1 MEGKATK
8 NLGLRRFW
16 AVFITSVLLFL
27 ATADWIAGMPMVY
40 AAQDL
45 VLKVHYH
52 REDGN
57 YEGWDV
63 WLWEIGGDGG
73 GFAFAEE
80 DGEMVAT
87 KVVTPG
93 VTSIGFIV
101 RTADWAKDVDKDQ
114 FIDISEMVSGTVH
127 IYVES
132 GVEGY
137 TKEYG
142 EDAVTGVKLSKA
154 RYDQETGTITVEM
167 TGAVEE
173 DLKSAFRIRGSQG
186 EVTIAEAAEGEKWQ
200 YILTPETPLD
210 LNREYRITYDGNEY
224 KLTMPNIFST
234 DAFEADYTYTGDD
247 LGALWSP
254 ESTRFRVWAPTAEE
268 VLLNLYGSGTEG
280 TDDLLE
286 QIAMTADV
294 NGTWIAEK
302 EGDIN
307 GTYYTYTAVIN
318 GEEREAC
325 DPYARTTGVNGKRAM
340 VLDLAATNP
349 QGWDTDVDPN
359 AGGTYNDAIIYE
371 LHVRDL
377 SSDSSSGIENVGK
390 FLGLTETG
398 TRTAGGMATGLD
410 HIKEL
415 GVTHL
420 HLLPVYDYGS
430 VDEANL
436 DKAQFNWGYDPVN
449 YNVPE
454 GSYSTDPYNGEVRV
468 REMKQMVKTLHD
480 NGISVIM
487 DVVYNHVQSAGD
499 FCVNRLVPGYFSRMD
514 ENGAYSNGSGCGNDT
529 ASERS
534 MVRKYIVDSVK
545 YWADEYHIDGF
556 RFDLVGL
563 LDTETVNQIVEE
575 VHRDHPNVIFYG
587 EGWTMDTAVTKE
599 GITMATQL
607 NSTET
612 PGFAYFSD
620 TIRDALKGSVF
631 DTSLGYVSGAEGLEE
646 TIKKC
651 FMGLTDWCTTPAQ
664 TINYASCHDNLTMM
678 DRLTRSA
685 LSSSRADKIRMNNLA
700 AAIYMTSEGIPFLQA
715 GEEMLRTKMKA
726 DSTFD
731 ENSYASPDYV
741 NSLKWE
747 TLEEEEYKQVFA
759 YYKGLIAFRKAHGA
773 LRLTN
778 AQDVQQNVFPVEGL
792 PANVVAFQVN
802 GGVNGETSEGLF
814 LIFNP
819 NNRTE
824 EITLPDG
831 VWDVYVNGEKAGTE
845 VLATIT
851 NGKASVDPISA
862 LVLVKGTGTMIREE
876 ENPEDGGNVSAETEG
891 AEIPEIAEDGSLGSG
906 GLVAVVCIVAVIAV
920 AGIGFAV
927 LGKKKKNG
935 NK

>member
-1 MEGKATK
+1 
-8 NLGLRRFW
+8 
-16 AVFITSVLLFL
+16 
-27 ATADWIAGMPMVY
+27 
-40 AAQDL
+40 
-45 VLKVHYH
+45 
-52 REDGN
+52 
-57 YEGWDV
+57 
-63 WLWEIGGDGG
+63 
-73 GFAFAEE
+73 
-80 DGEMVAT
+80 MVAT

-186 EVTIAEAAEGEKWQ
+186 EVTIAEKWQ

>member
-1 MEGKATK
+1 MPVVKA
-8 NLGLRRFW
+8 
-16 AVFITSVLLFL
+16 AE
-27 ATADWIAGMPMVY
+27 
-40 AAQDL
+40 DL
-45 VLKVHYH
+45 VLKLHYH

-63 WLWEIGGDGG
+63 WLWEIGGGDGG

-154 RYDQETGTITVEM
+154 RYDQETNTVTVSM
-167 TGAVEE
+167 TGAVEG
-173 DLKSAFRIRGSQG
+173 DLTKAFRIQGSGG
-186 EVTIAEAAEGEKWQ
+186 EIAVKEAAEGEQWQ
-200 YILTPETPLD
+200 YILTLEAPLE
-210 LNREYRITYDGNEY
+210 LTREYSITFDGNEY
-224 KLTMPNIFST
+224 KVVMPNIYST
-234 DAFEADYTYTGDD
+234 EDFEMEYTYTGDD
-247 LGALWSP
+247 LGAVWSA
-254 ESTRFRVWAPTAEE
+254 EQTRFRVWAPTADT
-268 VLLNLYGSGTEG
+268 VYVNLYAGGTEG
-280 TDDLLE
+280 EEDLLE
-286 QIAMTADV
+286 RLAMTADV
-294 NGTWIAEK
+294 NGTWTAEK
-302 EGDIN
+302 EGDLN
-307 GTYYTYTAVIN
+307 GTYYTYTVVIN

-340 VLDLAATNP
+340 VIDLASTNP
-349 QGWDTDVDPN
+349 EGWDTDADPH
-359 AGGTYNDAIIYE
+359 AGGTYNDAVIYE

-377 SSDSSSGIENVGK
+377 SSDASSNITNVGK

-398 TRTAGGMATGLD
+398 TKTAGGMATGLD

-420 HLLPVYDYGS
+420 HLLPIYDYGS
-430 VDEANL
+430 VDESKL

-454 GSYSTDPYNGEVRV
+454 GSYSTDPYKGEVRV
-468 REMKQMVKTLHD
+468 KEMKQMVKALHD
-480 NGISVIM
+480 NDISVIM

-499 FCVNRLVPGYFSRMD
+499 FCFNVIVPGYFSRID

-563 LDTETVNQIVEE
+563 LDTQTVNEIVEE
-575 VHRDHPNVIFYG
+575 IHKDHPNVIFYG

-599 GITMATQL
+599 GITMATQI
-607 NSTET
+607 NSTQT

-631 DTSLGYVSGAEGLEE
+631 DTSVGYISGAEGLEE
-646 TIKKC
+646 TIRQC

-664 TINYASCHDNLTMM
+664 TVNYASCHDNLTMM
-678 DRLTRSA
+678 DRITRSA
-685 LSSSRADKIRMNNLA
+685 LSSARVDKIRMNNLA
-700 AAIYMTSEGIPFLQA
+700 AVIYMTSQGIPFMQA
-715 GEEMLRTKMKA
+715 GEEMLRTKLKA
-726 DSTFD
+726 GGTFD
-731 ENSYASPDYV
+731 ENSYASPDSV
-741 NSLKWE
+741 NSLKWD
-747 TLEEEEYKQVFA
+747 TLDEEEYKNVFE
-759 YYKGLIAFRKAHGA
+759 YYKGLIAFRKAHAA
-773 LRLTN
+773 LR
-778 AQDVQQNVFPVEGL
+778 
-792 PANVVAFQVN
+792 
-802 GGVNGETSEGLF
+802 
-814 LIFNP
+814 
-819 NNRTE
+819 
-824 EITLPDG
+824 
-831 VWDVYVNGEKAGTE
+831 
-845 VLATIT
+845 
-851 NGKASVDPISA
+851 
-862 LVLVKGTGTMIREE
+862 
-876 ENPEDGGNVSAETEG
+876 
-891 AEIPEIAEDGSLGSG
+891 
-906 GLVAVVCIVAVIAV
+906 
-920 AGIGFAV
+920 
-927 LGKKKKNG
+927 
-935 NK
+935 

>member
-1 MEGKATK
+1 M
-8 NLGLRRFW
+8 
-16 AVFITSVLLFL
+16 TSVLLFL
-27 ATADWIAGMPMVY
+27 ATADWIAGMPIVH

-45 VLKVHYH
+45 ILKVHYH

-154 RYDQETGTITVEM
+154 RYDQETGVITVEM

-173 DLKSAFRIRGSQG
+173 DLKSAFQIRGSQG

>member
-186 EVTIAEAAEGEKWQ
+186 EVTIAEAAEGEKGQ

>member
-16 AVFITSVLLFL
+16 AVLMTSVLLFL
-27 ATADWIAGMPMVY
+27 ATADWIAGMPIVH

-45 VLKVHYH
+45 ILKVHYH

-154 RYDQETGTITVEM
+154 RYDQETGVITVEM

-173 DLKSAFRIRGSQG
+173 DLKSAFQIRGSQG

-792 PANVVAFQVN
+792 TANVVAFQVN

>member
-1 MEGKATK
+1 
-8 NLGLRRFW
+8 
-16 AVFITSVLLFL
+16 
-27 ATADWIAGMPMVY
+27 MVY